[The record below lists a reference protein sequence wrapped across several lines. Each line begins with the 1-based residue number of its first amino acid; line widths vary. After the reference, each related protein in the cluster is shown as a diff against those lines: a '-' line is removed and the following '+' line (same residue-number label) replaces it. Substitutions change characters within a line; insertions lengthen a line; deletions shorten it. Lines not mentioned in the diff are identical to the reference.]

1 MKKFTQIFFALTLV
15 ASVAFAQ
22 QTRNTDI
29 KKVNDANTH
38 QVQATDNTLVTSI
51 MESFEGTFPPAGW
64 SLSSP
69 DGGTGWEAITVGT
82 TPLPGWQGGICSAV
96 PTGNGGNQMAY
107 ATWSTGGAT
116 SNDQWM
122 ISPQV
127 TISNGY
133 TISFWL
139 RKSTNA
145 YFDQVDIKI
154 STTGN
159 QTSNFTT
166 TLAEI
171 ILPTTDSG
179 WFSHQFDLSA
189 YAGQNIYIAF
199 NEHVADNFNDGDAIF
214 IDMVRVDLGSG
225 VNTPVNNHSVR
236 LFPNPVR
243 ENLNIE
249 SAETIQDVRICNILG
264 TMVLNQVVNASKVQI
279 NTSDLQ
285 PGAYFVT
292 IKSSNGII
300 VRRINIVD

>member
-1 MKKFTQIFFALTLV
+1 MKKFTQIFFVLTMV

-38 QVQATDNTLVTSI
+38 QVQATDNTLVTSV
-51 MESFEGTFPPAGW
+51 MESFEGAFPPAGW
-64 SLSSP
+64 SLYSP

-82 TPLPGWQGGICSAV
+82 TPLPGWNGGVCFPA
-96 PTGNGGNQMAY
+96 PGGNGGNVQAY
-107 ATWSTGGAT
+107 ASWGTGGAT

-122 ISPQV
+122 VTPQI
-127 TISNGY
+127 TISAGY
-133 TISFWL
+133 TLSFWM
-139 RKSTNA
+139 RKFSDL
-145 YFDQVDIKI
+145 YLDQVDIKI

-159 QTSNFTT
+159 QTTNFTT
-166 TLAEI
+166 TLAAI
-171 ILPTTDSG
+171 ALAATDTG
-179 WFSHQFDLSA
+179 WVSYQYDLSS

-199 NEHVADNFNDGDAIF
+199 NEHVADNFNDGAAIMV
-214 IDMVRVDLGSG
+214 DMVRVDLGSG
-225 VNTPVNNHSVR
+225 IASQSNNQSVR

-249 SAETIQDVRICNILG
+249 SAVAIQDVRISNILG
-264 TMVLNQVVNASKVQI
+264 TMVLNQTVNASKVQI

-292 IKSSNGII
+292 VKTENGSTT
-300 VRRINIVD
+300 RRINVAR